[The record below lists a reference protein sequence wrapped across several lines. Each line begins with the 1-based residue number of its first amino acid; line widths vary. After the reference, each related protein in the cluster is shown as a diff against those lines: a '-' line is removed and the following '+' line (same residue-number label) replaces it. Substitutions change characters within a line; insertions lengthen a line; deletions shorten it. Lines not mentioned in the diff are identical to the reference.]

1 MFRRKTCRKFEY
13 LIERV
18 KSNFF
23 GKAQSLPT
31 YPLRGVKYRILFSI
45 IAADTPKAVDALR
58 NSAEC
63 SAVLVSPER
72 T

>member
-23 GKAQSLPT
+23 GKAQSPPT
-31 YPLRGVKYRILFSI
+31 YPLRGVKYRIVFGI
-45 IAADTPKAVDALR
+45 IAADIPKAAYVVR
-58 NSAEC
+58 NLAEC
-63 SAVLVSPER
+63 STVLVSPER